1 VDDIASGIVALRTPT
16 AKHVPTTARAHAADG
31 IGGSATTHLPGH
43 EFGPNCV
50 DPARMERDL
59 TKEEFRRYHDYLY
72 AKTGIHYPDEKIEL
86 LSNRIRKRL
95 RGSRTDS
102 YDAYLQKIAQPHEA
116 AELQSF
122 LDSITTN
129 ETYFFRCQRHWDFF
143 RQWLEQR
150 AASSRRREPLR
161 IWSAAASTGAEAYTI
176 AIVLQQVLGSGFGGT
191 QVEVFGT
198 DLSQHVLDEARRA
211 TFRPYALAQTPKDV
225 VQRFFTRNDKDEYV
239 FDRALAKCVTFQR
252 HNLMEPL
259 AGQRPFE
266 FVFLRNVMIY
276 FDTQS
281 RERVLGHVL
290 QVTAPGGHLV
300 VGESE
305 SLLNVKHGFH
315 YVKPSIFVRQTV
327 PGGAPGAGTGAGA
340 SPAAK
345 PAR

>member
-1 VDDIASGIVALRTPT
+1 MSRGV
-16 AKHVPTTARAHAADG
+16 
-31 IGGSATTHLPGH
+31 
-43 EFGPNCV
+43 
-50 DPARMERDL
+50 ERDL
-59 TKEEFRRYHDYLY
+59 TRDEYQRYHDLIYRL
-72 AKTGIHYPDEKIEL
+72 AGIHYPAEKIEL

-176 AIVLQQVLGSGFGGT
+176 AIVLQQVLGTGFGGT

-281 RERVLGHVL
+281 RERVLGHML

-315 YVKPSIFVRQTV
+315 YLKPSIFERQTV
-327 PGGAPGAGTGAGA
+327 PVGAPGAGTGAGA

>member
-1 VDDIASGIVALRTPT
+1 
-16 AKHVPTTARAHAADG
+16 
-31 IGGSATTHLPGH
+31 
-43 EFGPNCV
+43 
-50 DPARMERDL
+50 
-59 TKEEFRRYHDYLY
+59 
-72 AKTGIHYPDEKIEL
+72 
-86 LSNRIRKRL
+86 
-95 RGSRTDS
+95 
-102 YDAYLQKIAQPHEA
+102 
-116 AELQSF
+116 
-122 LDSITTN
+122 
-129 ETYFFRCQRHWDFF
+129 
-143 RQWLEQR
+143 
-150 AASSRRREPLR
+150 
-161 IWSAAASTGAEAYTI
+161 
-176 AIVLQQVLGSGFGGT
+176 
-191 QVEVFGT
+191 
-198 DLSQHVLDEARRA
+198 
-211 TFRPYALAQTPKDV
+211 
-225 VQRFFTRNDKDEYV
+225 
-239 FDRALAKCVTFQR
+239 VTFQR